1 MVEAQLI
8 DYENSNHDFKVISI
22 NELSQAAKILSE
34 NIVSNINDL
43 CFTCMTTDKIRKI
56 VQIMPVMHTTNK
68 TKSQFINMHE
78 FVYTPGVFEA
88 FLICDQIDTE
98 ETEKYLHGNG
108 VESDSQ
114 MKRKG
119 FGGQPSIVSRFP
131 HIVDEVAEFVNNM
144 DLRHRAEGGRKQATL
159 LE

>member
-1 MVEAQLI
+1 
-8 DYENSNHDFKVISI
+8 
-22 NELSQAAKILSE
+22 
-34 NIVSNINDL
+34 
-43 CFTCMTTDKIRKI
+43 
-56 VQIMPVMHTTNK
+56 
-68 TKSQFINMHE
+68 MHE

-98 ETEKYLHGNG
+98 ETEKYLHGNA

-131 HIVDEVAEFVNNM
+131 HIVDEVAEFV
-144 DLRHRAEGGRKQATL
+144 KQHEFAAQSRRRTETGYSSGL
-159 LE
+159 SRSRSIYF